1 MDKIWAAFESFEGP
15 PTGFLIATN
24 IILGLFLLGCIL
36 LVIRTLFREIL
47 LRKRARSLAVT
58 GLGVTMA
65 DGGERS
71 GSEGH
76 LSVAKNGTIQ
86 PQDGQTPEDPPQ

>member
-24 IILGLFLLGCIL
+24 IVLGLFVLGSIV
-36 LVIRTLFREIL
+36 LVVRTLIHEVS
-47 LRKRARSLAVT
+47 LRKRARSLKVT

-65 DGGERS
+65 DGGQRK
-71 GSEGH
+71 GTEGH

-86 PQDGQTPEDPPQ
+86 PQDGQTPVDPPQ